1 MFLSEVAMS
10 SGRIAE
16 LIEKIRANRYPAP
29 PPPPVATENG
39 VPLNPARRAENLHLL
54 RTFLNARQ
62 EDMVTMLSLSSQS
75 YFSQVERGE
84 KTLASWEA
92 RQIEQAIGLPD
103 GWFERNNATSLFL
116 SPKEFDL
123 IVELRNVGADTA
135 DAVLTLLRAL
145 KQKE

>member
-1 MFLSEVAMS
+1 MS
-10 SGRIAE
+10 SSRIAE
-16 LIEKIRANRYPAP
+16 LIAKIRANRYPPP

-39 VPLNPARRAENLHLL
+39 VPLNPTRRADNLHLL

-62 EDMVTMLSLSSQS
+62 DDMVTMLSLSSQS

-92 RQIEQAIGLPD
+92 RQIEQAVGLPE

-116 SPKEFDL
+116 SAKEFDL
-123 IVELRNVGADTA
+123 IVELRNAGSDTV
-135 DAVLTLLRAL
+135 DAVLSLLRAL
-145 KQKE
+145 RAKE